1 MINFL
6 NQHIYIFLSLAFAV
20 SSQLIIKW
28 KMLGISYNDFSSW
41 QDRYLFAFSM
51 LINPYI
57 ILALIFSVLAGVTWM
72 IAMTKFELSYAYPFT
87 VFSLIFITLF
97 SIIFFEEQVN
107 AHKIIGIILI
117 AIGIFSISRGS

>member
-1 MINFL
+1 MNFL
-6 NQHIYIFLSLAFAV
+6 SQHIFIFLSLGFAV

-28 KMLGISYNDFSSW
+28 KMSGFSYDDFASW
-41 QDRYLFAFSM
+41 QDKYSFAFSM

-57 ILALIFSVLAGVTWM
+57 ILALAFSVLSGVSWM

-87 VFSLIFITLF
+87 IFSLIFITLF

-107 AHKIIGIILI
+107 AHKIIGIILV
-117 AIGIFSISRGS
+117 AIGIFTISRGS